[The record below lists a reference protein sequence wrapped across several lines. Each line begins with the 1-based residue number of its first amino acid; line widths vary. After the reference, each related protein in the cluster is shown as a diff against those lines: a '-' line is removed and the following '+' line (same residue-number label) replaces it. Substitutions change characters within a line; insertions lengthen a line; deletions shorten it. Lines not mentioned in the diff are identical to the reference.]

1 MFLSDF
7 LQDVICVLNRCD
19 FLKILWSLLKN
30 CFESLYSWGKKSEIN
45 NENEKE
51 KVQSYFHN
59 SQISKNSN
67 NKMGLNNRAHIKSLL
82 VEES

>member
-1 MFLSDF
+1 LWPL
-7 LQDVICVLNRCD
+7 LQ
-19 FLKILWSLLKN
+19 N

-45 NENEKE
+45 NENEEE

-59 SQISKNSN
+59 SQISKNN

-82 VEES
+82 VKLIKSNRIKTKKKFFL

>member
-1 MFLSDF
+1 M
-7 LQDVICVLNRCD
+7 
-19 FLKILWSLLKN
+19 KN

-45 NENEKE
+45 NENEEE

-59 SQISKNSN
+59 GQISKNN

-82 VEES
+82 VKLIKSNRIKTKKKVLSVEI